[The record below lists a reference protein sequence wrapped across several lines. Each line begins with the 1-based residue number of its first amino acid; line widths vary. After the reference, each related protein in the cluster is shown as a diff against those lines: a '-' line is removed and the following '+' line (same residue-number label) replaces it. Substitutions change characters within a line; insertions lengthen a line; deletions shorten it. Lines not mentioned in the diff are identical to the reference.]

1 MTVSDDSSSTLS
13 HFLAGLR
20 ASASLAIGY
29 VPMAFSFGVVALQAN
44 LAPWQA
50 MAISVTVFA
59 GAAQFVLVSLLAA
72 GTGGLT
78 ALMAVLLLNV
88 RHVFYGPAL
97 AAQLSRKPGRWSPLL
112 AFGLTDEAFATAMSE
127 ATRRKL
133 PPVWCVGVGLGAY
146 GSWVMGTGLGVMLG
160 AGLGGGDGV
169 IGQAL
174 SFVLPALF
182 IALIGQAF
190 QRALWPVIA
199 VSAVLTG
206 LSLLWLPGH
215 VAMIVGMIGGALIRP
230 WVGVNREGR
239 S

>member
-1 MTVSDDSSSTLS
+1 MSEDSSSSLS
-13 HFLAGLR
+13 HFMAGLR

-50 MAISVTVFA
+50 MAISIIVFA

-78 ALMAVLLLNV
+78 ALTAVLLLNV

-97 AAQLSRKPGRWSPLL
+97 AAQLTRKPGRWSPLL

-146 GSWVMGTGLGVMLG
+146 GSWVAGTALGVMLG

-169 IGQAL
+169 VGQAL

-182 IALIGQAF
+182 IALLGQAF
-190 QRALWPVIA
+190 QRALWPVIG
-199 VSAVLTG
+199 VSAMLTG

-215 VAMIVGMIGGALIRP
+215 VAMIIGMISGALIRP
-230 WVGVNREGR
+230 WVGVNREAR

>member
-1 MTVSDDSSSTLS
+1 MSDASLSTVS

-29 VPMAFSFGVVALQAN
+29 IPMAFSFGVVALQAD
-44 LAPWQA
+44 LSPWQA
-50 MAISVTVFA
+50 MAISIIVFA
-59 GAAQFVLVSLLAA
+59 GAAQFILVSLLAA

-78 ALMAVLLLNV
+78 ALVAVLLLNV

-97 AAQLSRKPGRWSPLL
+97 AVQLTRKPGRWSPLL

-133 PPVWCVGVGLGAY
+133 PPVWCVGVGMGAY
-146 GSWVMGTGLGVMLG
+146 GSWVLGTALGVLLG
-160 AGLGGGDGV
+160 AGLGDDEGF

-182 IALIGQAF
+182 IALLGQAF
-190 QRALWPVIA
+190 QRALWPVVV

-206 LSLLWLPGH
+206 LSLISLPGH
-215 VAMIVGMIGGALIRP
+215 VAMIIGMIGGALVRP
-230 WVGVNREGR
+230 WIGSAEEAGK
-239 S
+239 

>member
-1 MTVSDDSSSTLS
+1 M
-13 HFLAGLR
+13 AGLR

-50 MAISVTVFA
+50 MAISIIVFA

-78 ALMAVLLLNV
+78 ALTAVLLLNV

-97 AAQLSRKPGRWSPLL
+97 AAQLTRKPGRWSPLL

-133 PPVWCVGVGLGAY
+133 PPAWCVGVGVGAY
-146 GSWVMGTGLGVMLG
+146 GSWVGGTALGVMLG
-160 AGLGGGDGV
+160 AGLGGDEGV
-169 IGQAL
+169 VGQAL

-182 IALIGQAF
+182 IALLGQAF
-190 QRALWPVIA
+190 QRSLWPVIA

-215 VAMIVGMIGGALIRP
+215 VAMIIGMIGGALIRP
-230 WVGVNREGR
+230 WVSVNREAR

>member
-1 MTVSDDSSSTLS
+1 MTVSDYSASQLS

-50 MAISVTVFA
+50 MAISIIVFA
-59 GAAQFVLVSLLAA
+59 GAAQFILVSLLAA

-78 ALMAVLLLNV
+78 ALTAVLLLNV

-97 AAQLSRKPGRWSPLL
+97 VAQLACKPGRWSPLL

-146 GSWVMGTGLGVMLG
+146 GSWVLGTVLGVMLG
-160 AGLGGGDGV
+160 AGLEGDEGV

-182 IALIGQAF
+182 IALLGQAF

-199 VSAVLTG
+199 ISAVLTG
-206 LSLLWLPGH
+206 LSLLWSPGH
-215 VAMIVGMIGGALIRP
+215 VAMIIGMVGGALIRP
-230 WVGVNREGR
+230 WVGLNREAQ

>member
-1 MTVSDDSSSTLS
+1 MSDNSSSTLS

-50 MAISVTVFA
+50 MAISIIVFA
-59 GAAQFVLVSLLAA
+59 GAAQFILVSLLAT
-72 GTGGLT
+72 GTGGLA
-78 ALMAVLLLNV
+78 ALTAVLLLNV

-97 AAQLSRKPGRWSPLL
+97 AAQLSHKPGRWSPLL

-146 GSWVMGTGLGVMLG
+146 GSWVAGTALGVMLG
-160 AGLGGGDGV
+160 AGLGDDEGV

-182 IALIGQAF
+182 IALLGQAF

-199 VSAVLTG
+199 ASVVLTG

-215 VAMIVGMIGGALIRP
+215 VAMIIGMVGGALIRP
-230 WVGVNREGR
+230 WVELNREGQ